1 MYVHDSPPP
10 PTCSSLP
17 SHLRLSNAHVE
28 VQNSDKPRKIFKFE
42 PDTVNGLGYSEIQ
55 KLCKGKTIC
64 GLTVHWRYR
73 EISSD
78 QLVSALKTVLI
89 HICQISP
96 LLFHLNYRIRLDYV
110 LGVSKKITT
119 LFADENTAN
128 YLIALPWKIL
138 IHPEQEEVECIPP
151 LINPPDKPDGILTI
165 IRDMDSATAH
175 RCRELEGKCLPLPIP
190 SPSPITTNYELTPL
204 DQLACTLTH
213 INLALQLRTVEETI
227 KTTFRLIDFPQKLS
241 IEGIPVH
248 EQVSWVPSVL
258 HNLIPGSFS
267 LNGLQWIK
275 NDETSLTLLC
285 EANAFTASKLI
296 KLSGCLILDP
306 KNQQVGLFNAPVH
319 DKVITTSQLEAMKNR
334 FQGIEQF
341 FHSSSGVHHLRC
353 VIIKEIAMTP
363 YPTYC
368 KLPSC

>member
-1 MYVHDSPPP
+1 MYPCDPPPP

-64 GLTVHWRYR
+64 GLTVRWRYL

-89 HICQISP
+89 HIYQISP
-96 LLFHLNYRIRLDYV
+96 LLFHLNYRIYIGHV
-110 LGVSKKITT
+110 LGVSKNTT
-119 LFADENTAN
+119 ILFSDENTAN
-128 YLIALPWKIL
+128 YLIRLPCKIL
-138 IHPEQEEVECIPP
+138 IDPEQGEVECISP
-151 LINPPDKPDGILTI
+151 LINSPDKPDGILTI
-165 IRDMDSATAH
+165 IRDMDSATENK
-175 RCRELEGKCLPLPIP
+175 CRELEGKCSLLPIP
-190 SPSPITTNYELTPL
+190 PPSPITTNDELTPL
-204 DQLACTLTH
+204 DQLACTLTR
-213 INLALQLRTVEETI
+213 INLALQVRTVEEII
-227 KTTFRLIDFPQKLS
+227 KTNFRLIDFPKKLS
-241 IEGIPVH
+241 IEGIPVYGQ
-248 EQVSWVPSVL
+248 ESWVPSVL
-258 HNLIPGSFS
+258 HTLIPESFS
-267 LNGLQWIK
+267 LNRLQWIK
-275 NDETSLTLLC
+275 NDESSLTLLC
-285 EANAFTASKLI
+285 EANGFTASKLI

-306 KNQQVGLFNAPVH
+306 KNQQVGLFHAPVH
-319 DKVITTSQLEAMKNR
+319 NKVITTSQLEAMKNR

-353 VIIKEIAMTP
+353 LVIKEIATIP

-368 KLPSC
+368 TLPSC